1 MTYYGTFIFP
11 ETGERHTGR
20 LTVREGRIVS
30 FEEATVQAGDIKLSG
45 TVTPGLIDAHVHLLL
60 NAGAN
65 PVAHLLELSLTER
78 VLMAQAHMKEQLMA
92 GVTTVRDLGG
102 PDNIAVDLGRAVMA
116 GRLTGPRVQS
126 SGRNLTMTGGHGHA
140 FGLEVDGP
148 DAVRKAARSELKRG
162 AQVIKLMAT
171 GGVLTPNVRAGA
183 TALSEDEM
191 RAGVEVAHNADKRTA
206 AHAQGLAGIKNALRA
221 GVDTIE
227 HGAFDHWDDDALE
240 MLKTRFLVPTLAAPD
255 SILLGDDSG
264 GGRGDKKGDER
275 VPDWVLEKTRP
286 IAKRHRANT
295 TEAYRAGVP
304 IVAGTDAGTP
314 FNPHGNLPRELAL
327 LAEVGLSL
335 LDVFRAA
342 TAVVAD
348 ALGLTGQ
355 VGTLQPGAFADLVA
369 WDGDPLE
376 DVSAYTRPRTVV
388 VSGEVKLDFAQP
400 SGVAGLDA
408 TAM

>member
-11 ETGERHTGR
+11 ETGQRSTGR
-20 LTVREGRIVS
+20 LTVGEGRIVS
-30 FEEATVQAGDIKLSG
+30 FEEARAQKGDTELSG
-45 TVTPGLIDAHVHLLL
+45 TLTPGLIDAHVHLLL

-65 PVAHLLELSLTER
+65 PVAHLLGLSLTER
-78 VLMAQAHMKEQLMA
+78 VLMAQAHMKAQLEA

-140 FGLEVDGP
+140 LGLEVDGP
-148 DAVRKAARSELKRG
+148 DAVRRAARGELKAG
-162 AQVIKLMAT
+162 AQVIKFMAT

-183 TALSEDEM
+183 TALNEDEM
-191 RAGVEVAHNADKRTA
+191 RAGVEAAHNADKRTA

-227 HGAFDHWDDDALE
+227 HGAFDRWDDDALALLE
-240 MLKTRFLVPTLAAPD
+240 TRFLVPTLAAPD
-255 SILLGDDSG
+255 GILSGDSSG
-264 GGRGDKKGDER
+264 GKGDERGNER

-286 IAKRHRANT
+286 IAERHRANT

-304 IVAGTDAGTP
+304 VVAGTDAGTP
-314 FNPHGNLPRELAL
+314 FNPHGNLPKELAL
-327 LAEVGLSL
+327 LAEVGLSP
-335 LDVFRAA
+335 LDVLRAA
-342 TAVVAD
+342 TTVAAD
-348 ALGLTGQ
+348 ALHLAGQ
-355 VGTLQPGAFADLVA
+355 VGTLRPGAFADLVA

-376 DVSAYTRPRTVV
+376 GVSAYARPRAVV
-388 VSGEVKLDFAQP
+388 VGGKVKHDFAQP
-400 SGVAGLDA
+400 SGGVEER
-408 TAM
+408 

>member
-11 ETGERHTGR
+11 ETGQRSAGR
-20 LTVREGRIVS
+20 LTVGEGRIVS
-30 FEEATVQAGDIKLSG
+30 FEEAPARAGDTKLSG

-65 PVAHLLELSLTER
+65 PVAHLLGLGLTER
-78 VLMAQAHMKEQLMA
+78 VLMAQAHMKAQLAA

-116 GRLTGPRVQS
+116 GKVTGPRVQS

-140 FGLEVDGP
+140 LGLEVDGP
-148 DAVRKAARSELKRG
+148 DAVRRAARGELKAG
-162 AQVIKLMAT
+162 AQVIKFMAT

-191 RAGVEVAHNADKRTA
+191 RAGVEAAHNADKRTA

-227 HGAFDHWDDDALE
+227 HGAFDCWDDDALALLE
-240 MLKTRFLVPTLAAPD
+240 TRFLVPTLAAPD
-255 SILLGDDSG
+255 GILSGDAG
-264 GGRGDKKGDER
+264 GGKGDERGNER

-286 IAKRHRANT
+286 IAERHRANT

-314 FNPHGNLPRELAL
+314 FNPHGNLPKELAL
-327 LAEVGLSL
+327 LAEVGLSP
-335 LDVFRAA
+335 LDVLRAA
-342 TAVVAD
+342 TMVAAD
-348 ALGLTGQ
+348 ALGLAGQ

-369 WDGDPLE
+369 WNGDPLE
-376 DVSAYTRPRTVV
+376 GISAYTRPRAVV
-388 VSGEVKLDFAQP
+388 VCGELKHNFAQP
-400 SGVAGLDA
+400 SGGVEER
-408 TAM
+408 

>member
-11 ETGERHTGR
+11 ETGQRSTGR

-30 FEEATVQAGDIKLSG
+30 FEEARAQKGDTELSG
-45 TVTPGLIDAHVHLLL
+45 TLTPGLVDAHVHLLL

-65 PVAHLLELSLTER
+65 PVAHLLGLSLTER
-78 VLMAQAHMKEQLMA
+78 VLMAQAHMKAQLMA

-102 PDNIAVDLGRAVMA
+102 PDNIAVDLGRAVVA
-116 GRLTGPRVQS
+116 GKVTGPRVQS

-140 FGLEVDGP
+140 LGLEVDGP
-148 DAVRKAARSELKRG
+148 DAVRRAARGELKAG
-162 AQVIKLMAT
+162 AEVIKLMAT

-191 RAGVEVAHNADKRTA
+191 RAGVEAAHNAGKRTA
-206 AHAQGLAGIKNALRA
+206 AHAQGLIGIKNALRA

-227 HGAFDHWDDDALE
+227 HGAFDHWDDDALAL
-240 MLKTRFLVPTLAAPD
+240 LKTRFLVPTLAAPD
-255 SILLGDDSG
+255 GILSG
-264 GGRGDKKGDER
+264 GNSGGKSDKKGDER

-304 IVAGTDAGTP
+304 VVAGTDAGTP
-314 FNPHGNLPRELAL
+314 FNPHGNLPKELAL
-327 LAEVGLSL
+327 LAEVGLSP
-335 LDVFRAA
+335 LDVLRAA
-342 TAVVAD
+342 TTVAAD
-348 ALGLTGQ
+348 ALGLIGQ
-355 VGTLQPGAFADLVA
+355 VGTLRPGAFADLVA

-376 DVSAYTRPRTVV
+376 EVSAYTRPRTVV
-388 VSGEVKLDFAQP
+388 VGGEVKPDFARP
-400 SGVAGLDA
+400 SGVVGLDA
-408 TAM
+408 TTA